1 MGTGLLKGLS
11 KSPCRPQEDGVIIS
25 PHRGEA
31 SALPGAQ
38 GGLDPSSGRRLPA
51 GVRQGSP
58 PPARRPGPAGAG
70 RAPRRAGL
78 PSSAGAGIPKPRPAA
93 GDDLAFPSPG
103 RASPAREQRGG
114 RSVSLL
120 VLSVFFPRA
129 AEPSDPGEG
138 RAHRAGGAGRD
149 AGPGRPAG
157 PRSPDAAS
165 QPGLHAPWLVSATAR
180 VLIKV

>member
-51 GVRQGSP
+51 GVRPGCPS
-58 PPARRPGPAGAG
+58 PARRPGPAGAG

-78 PSSAGAGIPKPRPAA
+78 PSSAG
-93 GDDLAFPSPG
+93 DDLAFPSPG
-103 RASPAREQRGG
+103 RASPAGEQRGG
-114 RSVSLL
+114 RSVSFL

-165 QPGLHAPWLVSATAR
+165 QPGVHAQWLVSATAR